1 MCDCNQSKLERE
13 NWWCLDCRF
22 EWIRKTDATLRGVKT
37 KLISKWKGHQGSVY
51 PPAINY
57 LAFQQPAS
65 AGLPNVTSRFH
76 DPYMINVCPCGNRIF
91 NASLPGGPFPCSERR
106 TESLLKYSVTI
117 FKEIWLTLRCS
128 IARYGSCTKYPN
140 CVTTCCSG
148 ARSMRYLF
156 KAAFV
161 HTGGHQGR
169 KKANTGSRSSF
180 RYVS

>member
-37 KLISKWKGHQGSVY
+37 KLISKWKGHQGSVL
-51 PPAINY
+51 PPAINH

-76 DPYMINVCPCGNRIF
+76 DPYMINV
-91 NASLPGGPFPCSERR
+91 
-106 TESLLKYSVTI
+106 TI
-117 FKEIWLTLRCS
+117 FKEIWLTPRCS

-140 CVTTCCSG
+140 CATTCCSG

-169 KKANTGSRSSF
+169 KKANTGSRASF
-180 RYVS
+180 RYASSEIRAVCHAARKF